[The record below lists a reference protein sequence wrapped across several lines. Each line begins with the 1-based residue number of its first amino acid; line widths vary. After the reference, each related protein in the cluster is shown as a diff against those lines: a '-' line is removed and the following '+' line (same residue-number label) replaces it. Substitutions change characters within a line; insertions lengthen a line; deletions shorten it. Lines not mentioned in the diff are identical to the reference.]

1 MWILHRR
8 SEYWKNSKHPTKL
21 GIKTNGFSIYGLLV
35 SLLGLTLMKFNN
47 RNAHWTNDVKIICSD
62 FENC

>member
-1 MWILHRR
+1 MASSEADNVNSSQTFRIL
-8 SEYWKNSKHPTKL
+8 KNSKHLTKL

-47 RNAHWTNDVKIICSD
+47 RNAH
-62 FENC
+62 